1 MSGLLYFKSLL
12 PLAIQKM
19 FLNYIEHPIAK
30 LYKLEVLNNNAF
42 ILNHHITSD
51 NVILFSYSGISYMWW
66 SHYLVRDD
74 EIYLPDEFEIDKLEN
89 KDILIN
95 AIDDYVVG

>member
-51 NVILFSYSGISYMWW
+51 NVIWFSYSGISYMWW
-66 SHYLVRDD
+66 SQYLVRDN
-74 EIYLPDEFEIDKLEN
+74 EVYLPDEFDINDFRDGDQLIDAAEEY
-89 KDILIN
+89 IIN
-95 AIDDYVVG
+95 